1 MGMMAS
7 RTSLALEPGSSSAVM
22 LGKRPCEASTDGG
35 SHPRLRAMLHQSVWY
50 KSFAFSIRSL
60 SPLSYMGL
68 NLACIMQRFLHDCAI
83 PDSGASPGVARES
96 SCRRSP
102 LSSPCVPAQ
111 PSGSEMGESSKE
123 SEYSD
128 DADCHQLLK
137 DFCKV

>member
-1 MGMMAS
+1 VGVTAS
-7 RTSLALEPGSSSAVM
+7 RASLALELSSSSMVV
-22 LGKRPCEASTDGG
+22 LGKRPHEASTDGG
-35 SHPRLRAMLHQSVWY
+35 SHPRFHAMLRRSVWY
-50 KSFAFSIRSL
+50 KPFAFSIRSL

-128 DADCHQLLK
+128 DADYHQLLK